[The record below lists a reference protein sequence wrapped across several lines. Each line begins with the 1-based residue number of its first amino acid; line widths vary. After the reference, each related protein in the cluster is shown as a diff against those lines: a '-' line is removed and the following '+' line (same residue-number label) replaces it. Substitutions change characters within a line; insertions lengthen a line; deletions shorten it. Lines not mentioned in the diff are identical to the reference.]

1 MNMKVVL
8 VWGFA
13 ILLFASIGIFG
24 LVNQDL
30 LIEEYQND
38 FYVPNDSNDIKSKTC
53 NATTE
58 SGLSAYRF
66 QVDENGDISKVIMTY
81 TAKVEN
87 IDVYSSA
94 SNINNTNIF
103 GIETILNG
111 GSANFVLIVTV
122 DLKNY
127 DKVALETILQDL
139 NKVSMLIDGDLTN
152 YDTYK
157 EMINQSQ
164 AGTTYVCD

>member
-30 LIEEYQND
+30 LIEEDQND

-66 QVDENGDISKVIMTY
+66 QVDENDDISKVIMTY

-111 GSANFVLIVTV
+111 GAADF

-152 YDTYK
+152 YNTYK

>member
-30 LIEEYQND
+30 LIEEDQND

-111 GSANFVLIVTV
+111 GAADFVLIVTV